1 MSLAPPAEVT
11 VSQDLDTLRIT
22 FPARTEKTQ
31 VPGSPPEPT
40 AANTPLKILS
50 ILLIYPALLGTFAI
64 MLSWSSTMEIFAQL
78 PLWVHLMH
86 VAIIGSI
93 IAMAIHA
100 MTIHESGSPQEDEEP
115 LRTVRR
121 SLRAATVELR
131 PHHLVIRSRA
141 STQTIPLADIDTVT
155 VDKAGAR
162 IRVQGR
168 MHYLLSERTDTE
180 RAWLAELLRAAVQTR
195 QAGTVN
201 SDAERARLET
211 LLQRT

>member
-1 MSLAPPAEVT
+1 MSLSPPAEVT

-22 FPARTEKTQ
+22 FPARTEKTE
-31 VPGSPPEPT
+31 VPGPPAEP

-50 ILLIYPALLGTFAI
+50 ILLVYPALLVTFAI
-64 MLSWSSTMEIFAQL
+64 TLSWASTMEIFAMM
-78 PLWVHLMH
+78 PVWIHLMNFS
-86 VAIIGSI
+86 IIVSI
-93 IAMAIHA
+93 IALAIHA
-100 MTIHESGSPQEDEEP
+100 SIAPREGEET
-115 LRTVRR
+115 LQTVRQ
-121 SLRAATVELR
+121 SLPAATVELR
-131 PHHLVIRSRA
+131 PHHLLIRSRA
-141 STQTIPLADIDTVT
+141 STETIPLADIDTVT

-162 IRVQGR
+162 IRVQDR
-168 MHYLLSERTDTE
+168 MHYLLPERTETE